1 MDKIIRFNVKHN
13 TETNKQTLKEI
24 VKSNRI
30 REQTENVIKMQTS
43 MRR

>member
-1 MDKIIRFNVKHN
+1 MDKIIRFNVEHN
-13 TETNKQTLKEI
+13 TETNKQTLKKI
-24 VKSNRI
+24 VKSNRF